1 MEPNKLEE
9 LEISEL
15 EIWLAD
21 GPDID
26 EIIER
31 FADLEEKLDDTLDKV
46 AQLEAALLRAENAH
60 DERKQEN
67 MEFIAENEALGELL
81 SGLVD
86 IELERDTTKAALDV
100 AMREN
105 QRLTK
110 LLEES
115 E

>member
-1 MEPNKLEE
+1 MAVTSKQFEIPVGSHTDEE
-9 LEISEL
+9 F
-15 EIWLAD
+15 D
-21 GPDID
+21 
-26 EIIER
+26 
-31 FADLEEKLDDTLDKV
+31 
-46 AQLEAALLRAENAH
+46 QLEARILDEVRDGQA
-60 DERKQEN
+60 ERKRRPILETENEKRMLYGAEVAQERN
-67 MEFIAENEALGELL
+67 DLRKENEALGELL

>member
-1 MEPNKLEE
+1 MKLSERMQRVGARYE
-9 LEISEL
+9 VDAKTFRKWGHEI
-15 EIWLAD
+15 
-21 GPDID
+21 
-26 EIIER
+26 
-31 FADLEEKLDDTLDKV
+31 
-46 AQLEAALLRAENAH
+46 AQLE
-60 DERKQEN
+60 
-67 MEFIAENEALGELL
+67 AENEALGELL